1 MSSGGGFMGDYT
13 VQAGNGLGLNTASAK
28 RANQF
33 FDGTPIK
40 TFSEYPN
47 NLGIEAITLDEVK
60 ERQQAAAY
68 KKYREEQAE
77 ADKKYREE
85 IRPTKEW
92 EESHT
97 LDEIIEKYADPN
109 YKLNDTERESAKK
122 IIDQYF
128 DYSEGPLATLMGKYY
143 FGPDDPRVAVLM
155 AKTDP
160 IEAAL
165 SGVVDGLSL
174 PEWKKAMDD
183 GTAFVAGLFDQ
194 EDADFI
200 RNESNRQMDNF
211 NNIKAAA
218 VADHPIAY
226 GAGAVGGTAA
236 EYMAGSEL
244 LKGVPAVGKVLTTAG
259 ETINAGLKGAGAV
272 GQAASN
278 IFTSKVISAM
288 LENQILDTMFDT
300 IPNALGDIQNGENL
314 ETIGSNAA
322 KSIGTNALFNIAPEL
337 VGTGVKSVK
346 NAIKNGLN
354 DPAVKQILNG
364 VSNII
369 APVDDALGGVVKQAD
384 DVANAARITDQV
396 ADAAKQIGEIPVN
409 SQTGEAASNSLKQLE
424 ELVEAARQSETG
436 TPGMVSEALI
446 KDAGQNVPLELPVTT
461 GEIPQLSRNSVDLL
475 SPQSYAENALPAV
488 LPQASQ
494 TDDLA
499 KALEVTPQQG
509 TAPIALPEAKQLE
522 IKENGDPLETYF
534 NGFDEGRTGESVAET
549 AGQSG
554 ARAQG
559 AALDAAGVRQDADV
573 NAALSGQRAGELA
586 EGAGETSSDSDI
598 LIDSYKNMRN
608 APDVIGQS
616 HHLNQD
622 AAFRDVIPKSDG
634 LCIELEGNAFRDVG
648 SPHYL
653 AHENL
658 ENFWNN
664 FRSKGDLY
672 GETPKISDYNVAL
685 YNSLRA
691 AGLSDNQAK
700 VAVQNAVK
708 QQLQYGLTGD
718 SFIPRIPG
726 RINFKK

>member
-1 MSSGGGFMGDYT
+1 
-13 VQAGNGLGLNTASAK
+13 
-28 RANQF
+28 
-33 FDGTPIK
+33 
-40 TFSEYPN
+40 
-47 NLGIEAITLDEVK
+47 
-60 ERQQAAAY
+60 
-68 KKYREEQAE
+68 
-77 ADKKYREE
+77 
-85 IRPTKEW
+85 
-92 EESHT
+92 
-97 LDEIIEKYADPN
+97 
-109 YKLNDTERESAKK
+109 
-122 IIDQYF
+122 
-128 DYSEGPLATLMGKYY
+128 MGKYY
-143 FGPDDPRVAVLM
+143 FGPDDPRVAVLL

-160 IEAAL
+160 IVAAL

-174 PEWKKAMDD
+174 PEWKKTMDD

-200 RNESNRQMDNF
+200 RNESNRQMENF

-236 EYMAGSEL
+236 EYMVGSEL

-278 IFTSKVISAM
+278 IFTSKVISSM

-314 ETIGSNAA
+314 ETVATNAA

-337 VGTGVKSVK
+337 VGTGVKGVK

-409 SQTGEAASNSLKQLE
+409 SQTGEAASDSLKQLE
-424 ELVEAARQSETG
+424 GLAEAARQAETG

-446 KDAGQNVPLELPVTT
+446 KDAGQNVPLELPVIT

-488 LPQASQ
+488 LPQVNQ

-499 KALEVTPQQG
+499 KALGVTPQQG
-509 TAPIALPEAKQLE
+509 TAPIALPEARQLE
-522 IKENGDPLETYF
+522 IKENGDPLEPYF
-534 NGFDEGRTGESVAET
+534 NGFDEGRTGESVAE
-549 AGQSG
+549 AARQSG
-554 ARAQG
+554 AQVQG
-559 AALDAAGVRQDADV
+559 VTLDDAGVRQDTDV
-573 NAALSGQRAGELA
+573 NAALSGQRTGELA
-586 EGAGETSSDSDI
+586 EGAENIWGSTDNLIKSAITSGKGGVSPVGRAFQKHAGNSGRAGTFVGEVSGNAARNTEQGAKYISDI
-598 LIDSYKNMRN
+598 LSN
-608 APDVIGQS
+608 
-616 HHLNQD
+616 
-622 AAFRDVIPKSDG
+622 PKSTYKVRHTDVFGDILDVRLPDG
-634 LCIELEGNAFRDVG
+634 TGARWSADGKTFIGFLEKYSN
-648 SPHYL
+648 
-653 AHENL
+653 
-658 ENFWNN
+658 
-664 FRSKGDLY
+664 
-672 GETPKISDYNVAL
+672 
-685 YNSLRA
+685 
-691 AGLSDNQAK
+691 
-700 VAVQNAVK
+700 
-708 QQLQYGLTGD
+708 
-718 SFIPRIPG
+718 
-726 RINFKK
+726 

>member
-1 MSSGGGFMGDYT
+1 MGDYT

-47 NLGIEAITLDEVK
+47 NLGIESITLDEVK
-60 ERQQAAAY
+60 KRQQAAAY

-97 LDEIIEKYADPN
+97 LDEIIEKYSDPN

-174 PEWKKAMDD
+174 PEWKKTMDD

-200 RNESNRQMDNF
+200 RNESNRQMENF

-236 EYMAGSEL
+236 EYMVGSEL

-278 IFTSKVISAM
+278 IFTSKVISSM

-314 ETIGSNAA
+314 ETVATNAA

-337 VGTGVKSVK
+337 VGTGVKGVK
-346 NAIKNGLN
+346 NAIKNGL
-354 DPAVKQILNG
+354 DEPAVKQILNG

-369 APVDDALGGVVKQAD
+369 APVDEALGGVVKQAD

-409 SQTGEAASNSLKQLE
+409 SQTGEAASDSLKQFE
-424 ELVEAARQSETG
+424 GLVEAARQAETG

-446 KDAGQNVPLELPVTT
+446 KDAGQNVSLELPVIT

-475 SPQSYAENALPAV
+475 SPQSYAENALPTV

-499 KALEVTPQQG
+499 KALGVTPQQG
-509 TAPIALPEAKQLE
+509 TAPIALPEARQLE
-522 IKENGDPLETYF
+522 IKENSDLLEPYF
-534 NGFDEGRTGESVAET
+534 NGFDEGRTGEPLAEE

-554 ARAQG
+554 AQVQG
-559 AALDAAGVRQDADV
+559 AALDTAGVRQDTDV
-573 NAALSGQRAGELA
+573 NAALSGQRTGELA

-634 LCIELEGNAFRDVG
+634 LCIELEGNAFKDVG
-648 SPHYL
+648 SPHHL

>member
-1 MSSGGGFMGDYT
+1 MGDYT

-573 NAALSGQRAGELA
+573 SAALSGQRAGELA

>member
-1 MSSGGGFMGDYT
+1 MGDYT